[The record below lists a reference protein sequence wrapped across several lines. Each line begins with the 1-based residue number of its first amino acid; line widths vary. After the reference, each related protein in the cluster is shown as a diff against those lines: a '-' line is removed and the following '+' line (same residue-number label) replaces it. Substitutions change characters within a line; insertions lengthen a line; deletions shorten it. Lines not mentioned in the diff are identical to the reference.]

1 MSEFR
6 RKLLMQKDDISP
18 SIFDS
23 AVVYLPFKTSRS
35 VIDVNNGI
43 SPSINTGRITSAG
56 YYTNGY
62 DQQVDYTDSRVIDA
76 IQSKFT
82 IFLEFTPYSMDRNCY
97 YLDVCFNTSLG
108 AHIVGCF
115 IYHSRNKE
123 LSATIT
129 KPSGSQYYL
138 DGPIANFPSV
148 VYGQTYKI
156 CVKYDLSS
164 YVDFFTGNI
173 KTHYNYPAR
182 TYAKYGFTLGKN
194 TFSTNRGTN
203 ADFINCALWDRLLT
217 DEECFDLVK

>member
-1 MSEFR
+1 
-6 RKLLMQKDDISP
+6 MQKDDISP

-43 SPSINTGRITSAG
+43 SPSKNTGSITIDG
-56 YYTNGY
+56 YYTNG
-62 DQQVDYTDSRVIDA
+62 DEQQVDYTDSRVKDA

-82 IFLEFTPYSMDRNCY
+82 IFLEFTPYSMNRNCV
-97 YLDVCFNTSLG
+97 YLDVCFNTGVG
-108 AHIVGCF
+108 AHMVGCF
-115 IYHSRNKE
+115 IYHARNRE
-123 LSATIT
+123 LSVSIT
-129 KPSGSQYYL
+129 KPSGSGYYL

-156 CVKYDLSS
+156 CFKYDLSS

-194 TFSTNRGTN
+194 TFSDNRGTK
-203 ADFINCALWDRLLT
+203 AYYINFALWDRLLT
-217 DEECFDLVK
+217 DEECFNLVK